1 MKTQPR
7 VFAADFDIFE
17 SRLMLLELSPHTAA
31 PYRVTGLAKLSQRAQ
46 QCSGEHRKRNK
57 QAQKWTFHTIDVP
70 IPCLFSSQ
78 FLKENE
84 HLSVY
89 NAA

>member
-17 SRLMLLELSPHTAA
+17 SRLILLELSPHTAA

-57 QAQKWTFHTIDVP
+57 QAQKWTFHTIDV
-70 IPCLFSSQ
+70 CSSQ
-78 FLKENE
+78 FLKKKEE
-84 HLSVY
+84 HLNVY